1 MSDAVMIALVVAI
14 PSTVTALAAAIL
26 SLRNGFK
33 ADAAA
38 YAAAEASVKADA
50 TAVVTAQTH
59 EMVNS
64 QRAEMM
70 AKIEKLQA
78 EIVTLVREADGRR
91 RQ

>member
-1 MSDAVMIALVVAI
+1 MADAVIVALVVAI

-33 ADAAA
+33 ADAN
-38 YAAAEASVKADA
+38 
-50 TAVVTAQTH
+50 AVVTAQTH

>member
-1 MSDAVMIALVVAI
+1 MTDAVAIALVVAI

-38 YAAAEASVKADA
+38 SAAAEASVKADA

-64 QRAEMM
+64 QRTEMM
-70 AKIEKLQA
+70 DKIEKLQA
-78 EIVTLVREADGRR
+78 EIRALVKEAEGRR
-91 RQ
+91 Q